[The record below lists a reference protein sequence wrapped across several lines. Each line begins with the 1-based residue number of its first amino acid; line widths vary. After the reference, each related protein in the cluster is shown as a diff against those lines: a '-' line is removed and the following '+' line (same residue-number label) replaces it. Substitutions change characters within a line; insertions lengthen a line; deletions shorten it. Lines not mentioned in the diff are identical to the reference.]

1 MRRNHATSLIT
12 LILSPLL
19 MVSAS
24 AEPIS
29 DFYKGKTIT
38 IVVGTAAGGGYD
50 DYARSAA
57 RHLPRFLPGAP
68 TIIVQNRPGA
78 ASLNAAN
85 YVYNAAPQDGTVI
98 AATSRA
104 APLLQIMGEKGPNFE
119 ATSFQ
124 WLGSLNS
131 DAGAMY
137 VWHTTKV
144 MAFADL
150 KTTPV
155 YFGSSGPNDSEFYPA
170 LANNV
175 LGTKIMLIRGYESGP
190 MVRLATESGEVQGQS
205 QTWDSVVSAS
215 PQWITENKIRVLAQI
230 ALRPREDMSRL
241 GAPMIMDLVTRE
253 NVLPQHTVEEA
264 QSYFRLMLT
273 GNQLGRP
280 FAFGPGVPGERV
292 AALRKAI
299 AAMAGDPQ
307 FIADAAKEKRNVEL
321 MAGQEMQA
329 MYAGVAATPK
339 PLLENARKLIRYQG
353 EIKSAP
359 GARKGGK

>member
-1 MRRNHATSLIT
+1 MTTMR
-12 LILSPLL
+12 
-19 MVSAS
+19 
-24 AEPIS
+24 
-29 DFYKGKTIT
+29 
-38 IVVGTAAGGGYD
+38 
-50 DYARSAA
+50 ARRRGICLGS
-57 RHLPRFLPGAP
+57 FPGVP
-68 TIIVQNRPGA
+68 TVIVQNRPGA

-119 ATSFQ
+119 ATKFQ

-144 MAFADL
+144 MTFADL

-205 QTWDSVVSAS
+205 QTWDSVKSAS
-215 PQWITENKIRVLAQI
+215 PEWISEGKIRVLAQI
-230 ALRPREDMSRL
+230 ALKPRDDMTRM
-241 GAPMIMDLVTRE
+241 GAPLIMDLIKRE
-253 NVLPQHTVEEA
+253 NVLPQYEVEEA
-264 QSYFRLMLT
+264 KSYFRLMLT

-280 FAFGPGVPGERV
+280 FAFGPGVPGERA

-299 AAMAGDPQ
+299 AAMAVDPQ

-321 MAGQEMQA
+321 MPGEEMQA
-329 MYAGVAATPK
+329 MYAGLAATPRVQ
-339 PLLENARKLIRYQG
+339 LENAKALIRYKG

-359 GARKGGK
+359 GAKQKSK